1 MFPQEGEPSWGQ
13 TGPLARSLFR
23 NRGTLTLSSETKPG
37 KGACV
42 DSEGARGQGGC
53 VTSEAQF
60 QKQTKG
66 PLGTKNFKTK
76 MAEHEANCRPF

>member
-53 VTSEAQF
+53 VTSEYFSFIDYAKSLCESQ
-60 QKQTKG
+60 QTVEHSSRDG
-66 PLGTKNFKTK
+66 NFS
-76 MAEHEANCRPF
+76 AS